1 MSRKFENIASV
12 ILALAGLAT
21 VLFMLYMCEGKN
33 ISSRLGCSSFPDVGA
48 QMASLTPVTANPLTT
63 QPKQSCYQK

>member
-33 ISSRLGCSSFPDVGA
+33 IQAHLGCRFPDVGA
-48 QMASLTPVTANPLTT
+48 LMASRTPVIDNLLNTK
-63 QPKQSCYQK
+63 PKQPC